1 MSRSAIDDR
10 RRPRTCSGRLVGVVG
25 DLVLGAGALRRAK
38 HRPTSMGQKGALVS
52 NSRRALQSHSY
63 LCVRCKGKGA
73 TRAARA
79 QCAHPVLSA
88 KRRHQIHDVDHRDGG
103 AEHLWQQRQSPH
115 AVSIMIGNGRTAP
128 TCQSGLAG
136 RMGEWCM
143 RRAHSMDCSHGTG
156 PWHVPVGAEE
166 EILGLRYALLVKD
179 RPKVGGAGRYR
190 VTFTMC
196 SRSHS

>member
-1 MSRSAIDDR
+1 MLGTRGQDGPRARPR
-10 RRPRTCSGRLVGVVG
+10 RRCLSTCETSTDKHGSVR
-25 DLVLGAGALRRAK
+25 GAYFK
-38 HRPTSMGQKGALVS
+38 FKGNVTKS
-52 NSRRALQSHSY
+52 F
-63 LCVRCKGKGA
+63 LCVQCKSKGA

-103 AEHLWQQRQSPH
+103 AEHLWQQRQFPH

-136 RMGEWCM
+136 RMGEWCT

-156 PWHVPVGAEE
+156 PGGPHEEPATNFSWQSRTLKGGEPPSSPVHHRFITYVFAK
-166 EILGLRYALLVKD
+166 A
-179 RPKVGGAGRYR
+179 
-190 VTFTMC
+190 
-196 SRSHS
+196 

>member
-1 MSRSAIDDR
+1 MRNIDRQAWDDR
-10 RRPRTCSGRLVGVVG
+10 
-25 DLVLGAGALRRAK
+25 GAYFK
-38 HRPTSMGQKGALVS
+38 FKGNVTKS
-52 NSRRALQSHSY
+52 F
-63 LCVRCKGKGA
+63 LCVQCKSKGA

-103 AEHLWQQRQSPH
+103 AEHLWQQRQFPH

-136 RMGEWCM
+136 RMGEWCT

-156 PWHVPVGAEE
+156 PWHVPVVYRHRTRIGPA
-166 EILGLRYALLVKD
+166 
-179 RPKVGGAGRYR
+179 GGGCMLWQ
-190 VTFTMC
+190 V
-196 SRSHS
+196 